1 MHICRT
7 CNLAHVARKPCG
19 MPTRWNCAASHTR
32 ELPCFSAHKKM
43 RRARDLKAMSPTALG
58 KFDDAA
64 GFYENDVTFIFH
76 FDENV
81 TVGLCK
87 TKALILMAD
96 STSSEEPSSASC
108 VSRRFSARKAR
119 IIFVASPRA
128 CCTPKSARGAHDLT
142 TSAV

>member
-1 MHICRT
+1 
-7 CNLAHVARKPCG
+7 
-19 MPTRWNCAASHTR
+19 
-32 ELPCFSAHKKM
+32 
-43 RRARDLKAMSPTALG
+43 MSPTPLG
-58 KFDDAA
+58 KIDGAA

-87 TKALILMAD
+87 TKALIHMAD
-96 STSSEEPSSASC
+96 STSSEEPVISELRIKAT
-108 VSRRFSARKAR
+108 FSARGANH
-119 IIFVASPRA
+119 FLASPRA